1 MLTEAIGLNAGMAYA
16 YYYRGLSAG
25 EIGRKDLMVNDLD
38 RFLAMAPNAP
48 EAPQVKRIL
57 GGL

>member
-1 MLTEAIGLNAGMAYA
+1 V
-16 YYYRGLSAG
+16 
-25 EIGRKDLMVNDLD
+25 GRKDLLVNDLD
-38 RFLAMAPNAP
+38 RFLAMAPDAP